1 MNKQQSNIIHLETE
15 REEGVKYME
24 LLLAAETAILNYAR
38 KHGNLIKNP
47 YWFFSEKLGYK
58 SKNFLYGIFQNRE
71 NHKLTIEALRK
82 IYEITQDAQLKN
94 TWQNYL

>member
-47 YWFFSEKLGYK
+47 YLAKLFMK
-58 SKNFLYGIFQNRE
+58 KRRMCVL
-71 NHKLTIEALRK
+71 
-82 IYEITQDAQLKN
+82 
-94 TWQNYL
+94 